1 MVSDSAPSGAS
12 ESPHKAKDGIAPS
25 KGYILT
31 LPTELL
37 AMTLENLKQKELG
50 MVRRTCKT
58 LCNVATLPF
67 ARKMP
72 TVRRFR
78 FVEEDMD
85 RLVRLTAHPVFA
97 LTLQTILFSTCRL
110 LKVETSQ
117 LRADYDK
124 ISRIRILQQAESFA
138 CRKKQLNDVVCQAEN
153 HNMSQETQ
161 ATFFIRGL
169 HIKAPVQALQNLMM
183 HGNDGITLGLYDHGD
198 LTKYMAENPGHVLAP
213 GGTDDVASTL
223 QILGTVIEL
232 SKYPVKTLKL
242 DLREDDIGCHD
253 IANFEMFWQ
262 KMQHVPDVL
271 VTLTCSGETS
281 VTQISR
287 NKSRVV
293 MIGHSLQDARK
304 DAEAYDQKPS
314 YYNSRYSDLWTCIAR
329 NPHHDLV
336 MRDVDADYHIL
347 ESFLCCKTIHYLSL
361 QECYLS
367 QTPEEYT
374 YEDGSPNSNGVTLCQ
389 ELTKLVNLET
399 LVLGGIYDSGNSKW
413 IQKSLVRWTGQEQ
426 IHAGLH
432 KLAARMSGWE
442 WED

>member
-1 MVSDSAPSGAS
+1 MVSRNTLSSAGPSVRMN
-12 ESPHKAKDGIAPS
+12 KDDIDPS
-25 KGYILT
+25 KSYILT

-37 AMTLENLKQKELG
+37 TMTVENLTQEDLG

-67 ARKMP
+67 ARTMP
-72 TVRRFR
+72 TTRRFQ

-232 SKYPVKTLKL
+232 SKYPAKTLKL
-242 DLREDDIGCHD
+242 DL
-253 IANFEMFWQ
+253 Q
-262 KMQHVPDVL
+262 
-271 VTLTCSGETS
+271 TS

-361 QECYLS
+361 QECSLS

-374 YEDGSPNSNGVTLCQ
+374 YEDGSPNSNGVTLCE

-399 LVLGGIYDSGNSKW
+399 LVLGGIYDSRNSKW

-426 IHAGLH
+426 IHAGLDE
-432 KLAARMSGWE
+432 LAARMSGWE